1 MEKTKVKIAFLSTYP
16 PRECGIATFTKSLV
30 KIFEGLYVKNQVKIL
45 AISDEKGKYSYSPR
59 VICEV
64 DQFDPQSYLE
74 AAKTINKSSIEVVV
88 IQHEYGIF
96 GGEDGKYI
104 LKFMENVNKPVIV
117 NFHTALRDH
126 SEHRK
131 KLTQRI
137 IDLSSAIVL
146 MTNNS
151 KKIMQETF
159 EIDPAKI
166 KIVPHGVPNVR
177 FDEKTAAKELLG
189 YKDRKVLMTFGLI
202 NRGKGIE
209 NAIEAMA
216 EVVKKHPEA
225 LYLIVGAT
233 HPTILKREGESY
245 RKELEKLVQKYGLM
259 QNVQFVNRYLDYDE
273 LVEYLKAADIYLA
286 PQLDF
291 KQAVSGTL
299 SYAIGCGCAVVSSP
313 TSHATGVLAQGR
325 GVVVTP
331 ESENISREVTK
342 LLDSPKHLESMGLKA
357 YRYARDMVW
366 PSAGL
371 AYLKVVESYM
381 YDRGRKPWV
390 GRIPNF
396 DDRPKIKYL
405 QAMTDDFG
413 IIQHSKL
420 DVPDMEFGYSLD
432 DEARALLVCTH
443 YLDVYDDPDGEVKD
457 LLKIYLEFM
466 AKAIDEK
473 NIPHN
478 FVDKNQKHVDEIAS
492 PHSRGRAFWALAN
505 LSMSKKV
512 SAATV
517 KKAEQLMKAYEA
529 NLENSGVKQAAFNL
543 LGYCELGNKKKVIQI
558 AEYIVGEYE
567 KTSKNSDWHWF
578 ESWLSWGNAIV
589 PYALIKAYRLT
600 KKEKFLKIAQKTI
613 SFLEKNYYEEGIPSP
628 VGQNGWFYKGKKRAR
643 FDQQPIEA
651 ADMILMFNE
660 LFNLTSKKKYRD
672 KAIAWMGWY
681 FGNNIK
687 SAILYENISG
697 AVFDGVTKNGV
708 NENRGAESIVTYLL
722 AYLSFKTRI

>member
-45 AISDEKGKYSYSPR
+45 AISDSKKQYSPR
-59 VICEV
+59 VIFDI
-64 DQFDPQSYLE
+64 DQFDPKSYVE
-74 AAKTINKSSIEVVV
+74 AARAINKSSIEVVV

-159 EIDPAKI
+159 HIEPSKI

-177 FDEKTAAKELLG
+177 FDEKKSSKEMLG
-189 YKDRKVLMTFGLI
+189 FKDRKVLMTFGLI

-216 EVVKKHPEA
+216 EIVKKHPEA

-245 RKELEKLVQKYGLM
+245 RRELEKLVEKYDLKS
-259 QNVQFVNRYLDYDE
+259 NIQFVNRYLDYDE

-286 PQLDF
+286 PQLNF

-325 GVVVTP
+325 GVVVMP
-331 ESENISREVTK
+331 ESENISREVIK
-342 LLDSPKHLESMGLKA
+342 LLDSPKVMEVMAFKA
-357 YRYARDMVW
+357 YKYARDMVW

-371 AYLKVVESYM
+371 AHLKVIESYM
-381 YDRGRKPWV
+381 FDRGRKPWV
-390 GRIPNF
+390 NRVPNF
-396 DDRPKIKYL
+396 DEKPKIKYL
-405 QAMTDDFG
+405 QSLTDEFG
-413 IIQHSKL
+413 IVQHAKY
-420 DVPDMEFGYSLD
+420 DVPDIRFGYSLD
-432 DEARALLVCTH
+432 DEARALLVCRH
-443 YLDVYDDPDGEVKD
+443 YLDIYDDEDGEIKK
-457 LLKIYLEFM
+457 LLNTYLNFLES
-466 AKAIDEK
+466 AIDK
-473 NIPHN
+473 NGIIHN
-478 FVDKNQKHVDEIAS
+478 FLDKNKKHLDEIAS
-492 PHSRGRAFWALAN
+492 PHARARGFWVLASLTN
-505 LSMSKKV
+505 SKKIDAKTF
-512 SAATV
+512 SKA
-517 KKAEQLMKAYEA
+517 KKLLDAYEKSI
-529 NLENSGVKQAAFNL
+529 ENSGVKQAAFNL
-543 LGYCELGNKKKVIQI
+543 MGYCELKNKKKAQKV
-558 AEYIVGEYE
+558 ADYIVEEFE
-567 KTSKNSDWHWF
+567 KNGKDADWHWF
-578 ESWLSWGNAIV
+578 EDKLTWGNAIV

-600 KKEKFLKIAQKTI
+600 GDDKTLKVAQKSI
-613 SFLEKNYYEEGIPSP
+613 SFLEKKYHEDSVPSP
-628 VGQNGWFYKGKKRAR
+628 VGQDGWYFKGKKRAR

-651 ADMILMFNE
+651 ADMVLMYNE
-660 LFNLTSKKKYRD
+660 LFSFRGEKKYRD
-672 KAIAWMGWY
+672 KAIAWMSWY

-687 SAILYENISG
+687 QAVVYENVSG
-697 AVFDGVTKNGV
+697 AVYDGITKNGI

-722 AYLSFKTRI
+722 AYISFKTRV